1 MSQPPS
7 LLTANLAMLEGVESN
22 SAPSPTFS
30 CGWRTAVVVV
40 KSPLRSQRVN
50 ERNRLIYKRGCQEHF
65 SPSARCRGFD
75 LRSIKGDVK
84 NIFLPPP
91 GAAVLI
97 CDIQPLSPRRRS
109 GVVALNDC
117 ISAAGIFFS
126 SDDADQF
133 LKLASLV
140 VVRCQPWIY
149 LRLLA

>member
-1 MSQPPS
+1 MIASQQ
-7 LLTANLAMLEGVESN
+7 LASS
-22 SAPSPTFS
+22 SA
-30 CGWRTAVVVV
+30 A
-40 KSPLRSQRVN
+40 
-50 ERNRLIYKRGCQEHF
+50 IYKRGCQEHF

-75 LRSIKGDVK
+75 LRHPAPLTSTLFLHYTLPILHLSSWHLLQQRSIKGDVK

-126 SDDADQF
+126 SD
-133 LKLASLV
+133 L
-140 VVRCQPWIY
+140 
-149 LRLLA
+149 

>member
-1 MSQPPS
+1 M
-7 LLTANLAMLEGVESN
+7 T
-22 SAPSPTFS
+22 
-30 CGWRTAVVVV
+30 GWNMHPWPGPVRAACVA
-40 KSPLRSQRVN
+40 
-50 ERNRLIYKRGCQEHF
+50 YH
-65 SPSARCRGFD
+65 ARIVSVIAW
-75 LRSIKGDVK
+75 SIKGDVK

-126 SDDADQF
+126 SGDADRS

-140 VVRCQPWIY
+140 VVRCQPSIY

>member
-1 MSQPPS
+1 MFGSFPPS
-7 LLTANLAMLEGVESN
+7 PLVGLRLQSLLGPGSRHCYGIIT
-22 SAPSPTFS
+22 PT
-30 CGWRTAVVVV
+30 T
-40 KSPLRSQRVN
+40 RSWC
-50 ERNRLIYKRGCQEHF
+50 NRLIYKRGCQEHF

-133 LKLASLV
+133 RNKSSRV

>member
-1 MSQPPS
+1 M
-7 LLTANLAMLEGVESN
+7 T
-22 SAPSPTFS
+22 
-30 CGWRTAVVVV
+30 GWNMHPWPGPVRAACVA
-40 KSPLRSQRVN
+40 
-50 ERNRLIYKRGCQEHF
+50 YH
-65 SPSARCRGFD
+65 ARIVSVIAW
-75 LRSIKGDVK
+75 SIKGDVK

-133 LKLASLV
+133 RNKSSRV

>member
-1 MSQPPS
+1 M
-7 LLTANLAMLEGVESN
+7 LAN
-22 SAPSPTFS
+22 P
-30 CGWRTAVVVV
+30 
-40 KSPLRSQRVN
+40 QRVY
-50 ERNRLIYKRGCQEHF
+50 RR
-65 SPSARCRGFD
+65 S
-75 LRSIKGDVK
+75 LRFRWSGTYHWVLSEIACSIKGDVK

-133 LKLASLV
+133 RNKSSRV
-140 VVRCQPWIY
+140 VVRWQPWIY
-149 LRLLA
+149 LRLVA

>member
-1 MSQPPS
+1 HPWPGPVR
-7 LLTANLAMLEGVESN
+7 AACV
-22 SAPSPTFS
+22 A
-30 CGWRTAVVVV
+30 
-40 KSPLRSQRVN
+40 
-50 ERNRLIYKRGCQEHF
+50 YH
-65 SPSARCRGFD
+65 ARIVSVIAW
-75 LRSIKGDVK
+75 SIKGDVK

-133 LKLASLV
+133 RTNSSRV
-140 VVRCQPWIY
+140 VVRWQPWLY
-149 LRLLA
+149 LRLVAYCFVGFSDCA